1 MSAGSLVDAL
11 AVIVKASSINAMD
24 ATCIASFM
32 QSSTIDADDD
42 MVAPDAGVYESA
54 SGGIIDTLNGLLE
67 RGETLLTRTTSINSS
82 SLD

>member
-1 MSAGSLVDAL
+1 M
-11 AVIVKASSINAMD
+11 KASSINAMD
-24 ATCIASFM
+24 AACIASFM
-32 QSSTIDADDD
+32 QSSTIDADDG
-42 MVAPDAGVYESA
+42 MAAPDAGVYESS